1 MKNQKRL
8 SIAALATVI
17 CASATPTLAET
28 STPECS
34 LATLKGSYIWDE
46 RTRTDLS
53 WLPSI
58 GQPAFEEHGSPI
70 AHAVSVGHET
80 NDGAGNI
87 TSGHMTINASTT
99 DGHGLPE
106 PCGGNAPTRTG
117 YTGTVAVNTDC
128 TGTYTI
134 TLSDGSP
141 GGGGDI
147 YIDPYTGNFTMLD
160 TSNIGIAR
168 FVKHGSGGGLSSP
181 FPVISWP

>member
-1 MKNQKRL
+1 MKQKL
-8 SIAALATVI
+8 SIAALATAL
-17 CASATPTLAET
+17 CASATTALADT
-28 STPECS
+28 SAPACS

-53 WLPSI
+53 WLTDI

-80 NDGAGNI
+80 NDGAGTI
-87 TSGHMTINASTT
+87 TAGHMTINATTT
-99 DGHGLPE
+99 DGNGLPE
-106 PCGGNAPTRTG
+106 PFGGNPMTRTG
-117 YTGTVAVNTDC
+117 YTGTVTVNADC
-128 TGTYTI
+128 TGTYAI

-168 FVKHGSGGGLSSP
+168 FTKHGSNSGLHSP
-181 FPVISWP
+181 FPNIAWP